1 MDKKLHRINTGLTDE
16 QREGVIDI
24 LQAILADENLL
35 YIRTR
40 NYHWNVTGPRFHT
53 LHEFLEEQYTAIAL
67 KADEVA
73 ERIRHVGGFPIG
85 TMAEF
90 TKVGHLKEKPGERP
104 PAEKMIADLVGDHEH
119 IVREL
124 REDLEEAEEKHGDA
138 GTADFLTGLMEEHEN
153 MAWMLRAHLEDD
165 GRQK

>member
-1 MDKKLHRINTGLTDE
+1 MHHINTGLTEE

-24 LQAILADENLL
+24 LQAVLSDESLL
-35 YIRTR
+35 YVRTR

-53 LHEFLEEQYTAIAL
+53 LHVFLEEQYKEIEL

-73 ERIRHVGGFPIG
+73 ERVRQVGGFPVG
-85 TMAEF
+85 TMEEF
-90 TKVGHLKEKPGERP
+90 TKLGHLKEKPGDRP
-104 PAEKMIADLVGDHEH
+104 PAEQMIADLVADHEH

-124 REDLEEAEEKHGDA
+124 REDLEECQDKYEDA
-138 GTADFLTGLMEEHEN
+138 GTADFLTGLMEDHEQ